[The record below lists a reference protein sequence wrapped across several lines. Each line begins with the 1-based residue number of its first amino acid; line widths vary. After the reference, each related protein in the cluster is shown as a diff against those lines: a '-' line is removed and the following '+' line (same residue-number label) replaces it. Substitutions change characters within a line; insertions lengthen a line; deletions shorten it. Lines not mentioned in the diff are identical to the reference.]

1 MKEAGKIKELSE
13 SAESVLNAV
22 DRESRRRFRALVDS
36 GQISGAY
43 DDPAWTYKGS
53 SILFCKTGGKRS
65 GSARQPELD
74 PLSGKIA
81 RAMVVDQISSG
92 RKPSAESVTAR
103 TMAFRLLA
111 SIVNEELLSW
121 CGLTRTTF
129 VRLLASIK
137 ADPAM
142 SEATVYHRAGSLQ
155 AVVDYLNR
163 LQARID
169 GKEARFLRKVIIW
182 KHKVENPIR
191 KVESADS
198 AEFDKHSRSKYRSDI
213 ATALARARGAVV
225 SNPEIEPTPGYDRI
239 RLDALAPALAVGAR
253 IGECISLP
261 VGCIDRRMGPG
272 YTLLRQ
278 PVEKSND
285 ATSVPVPEV
294 WEKSL
299 VESVGYLVEACAEA
313 RARARDIE
321 EGGFSFLQDMLDK
334 LRNAQGLS
342 PLRLAQIKHS
352 GHEDVYFVDEL
363 CACFDVSQKM
373 FCADGR
379 YKQCLIA
386 LPKPTASVVVQWLDE
401 RFSSWD
407 WGQFTHNVKGD
418 IPNGLSV
425 DGLVRGS
432 GADRASVVKMS
443 WFIAELRALLR
454 DMSVEGAFD
463 AATSPGNVARL
474 RGRWMKIRAA
484 ALSNRGGSQATGV
497 VLSRLEMVLRE
508 RYAKLLSQH
517 FSENF
522 SDHGNH
528 SGGRFIATSPPAGVP
543 RRLSDH
549 LVVVW
554 DTQTSKGHLKG
565 FLPSPLRRADIYKYL
580 SDSSIQKSI
589 FRRANIR
596 DDEGKIVAFS
606 PHMIRHWVTDAML
619 RAGANEL
626 VVDAW
631 MNRTPRQGRQYDHRT
646 AKERAEQR
654 RSVYLE
660 GGSEPNDFLGRR
672 VRELRSSNVSEEEI
686 QTIVDN
692 KLSILHVTPYGTC
705 SRELYTSPCDKT
717 LVCIRG
723 FGTNDACRS
732 FQVDVADQ
740 DARRNIE
747 RLRISHQR
755 MLAVLMPNYH
765 ALGAR
770 LEAELDHSEPLDQ
783 HIEFLLDVVRS
794 CDRVLKHYR
803 DAQKAYCKNIDVK
816 VI

>member
-1 MKEAGKIKELSE
+1 MIKDLSE
-13 SAESVLNAV
+13 SAERVLNAV
-22 DRESRRRFRALVDS
+22 DSESRGRFRALVDS
-36 GQISGAY
+36 GQIGGAY
-43 DDPAWTYKGS
+43 DDQAWIYRGS
-53 SILFCKTGGKRS
+53 SVLFCEAGGKRS
-65 GSARQPELD
+65 GSARQLELD
-74 PLSGKIA
+74 PLSGRIA

-92 RKPSAESVTAR
+92 RKPSAAAVMAR
-103 TMAFRLLA
+103 TIAFRLLA

-129 VRLLASIK
+129 IRLLASIK
-137 ADPAM
+137 ADPSM
-142 SEATVYHRAGSLQ
+142 SDATIYNRAGSLQ
-155 AVVDYLNR
+155 AIVDYLNR
-163 LQARID
+163 LQARLD
-169 GKEARFLRKVIIW
+169 GKEVRFLRRVILW

-191 KVESADS
+191 KIEDPES
-198 AEFDKHSRSKYRSDI
+198 AEFHKHSRSKYRPDI
-213 ATALARARGAVV
+213 AVALARARSAVV

-253 IGECISLP
+253 IGECTSLP
-261 VGCIDRRMGPG
+261 VRCIDRRLGAG
-272 YTLLRQ
+272 YMLLRQ
-278 PVEKSND
+278 PVEKSNE
-285 ATSVPVPEV
+285 ATAVPVPEV

-299 VESVGYLVEACAEA
+299 AESVGYLVDACAEA
-313 RARARDIE
+313 RARAREIE
-321 EGGFSFLQDMLDK
+321 EEGFSFLLNK
-334 LRNAQGLS
+334 LEKFRNTQGLS
-342 PLRLAQIKHS
+342 PSRLAQIEHS
-352 GHEDVYFVDEL
+352 GRDDVFFVDEF
-363 CACFDVSQKM
+363 CACFDVDQKM
-373 FCADGR
+373 FSVGGR

-386 LPKPTASVVVQWLDE
+386 LPKPTASVVVQWLDK

-407 WGQFTHNVKGD
+407 WDRFTHKLKGG

-425 DGLVRGS
+425 DGLVKGS
-432 GADRASVVKMS
+432 GADRASVIKMS
-443 WFIAELRALLR
+443 WFIADLRVLLR
-454 DMSVEGAFD
+454 DMSVEGAFI
-463 AATSPGNVARL
+463 AATPPSIVAVFR
-474 RGRWMKIRAA
+474 RRWMKVRAA
-484 ALSNRGGSQATGV
+484 ALSSQGGAHATGV
-497 VLSRLEMVLRE
+497 ALSRLEMVLRQ

-522 SDHGNH
+522 SAHGSH
-528 SGGRFIATSPPAGVP
+528 SGGKFISTSASAGIP

-554 DTQTSKGHLKG
+554 DTQTSRGHRKG
-565 FLPSPLRRADIYKYL
+565 FLPSPLRRADIYRYL
-580 SDSSIQKSI
+580 RDSSIQKSI

-596 DDEGKIVAFS
+596 DGEGEVVTFS

-631 MNRTPRQGRQYDHRT
+631 MNRAPRQGRQYDHRT

-660 GGSEPNDFLGRR
+660 EGSEPNDFLGRR
-672 VRELRSSNVSEEEI
+672 VRELRSSNVSDEEI
-686 QTIVDN
+686 QTIIEN
-692 KLSILHVTPYGTC
+692 KLSILHVTPYGNC

-747 RLRISHQR
+747 QLRISHQR

-794 CDRVLKHYR
+794 CERVLKHYC
-803 DAQKAYCKNIDVK
+803 DAQTPHSKNIDVK
-816 VI
+816 II

>member
-1 MKEAGKIKELSE
+1 MIKGLSE
-13 SAESVLNAV
+13 SADRVLNAV
-22 DRESRRRFRALVDS
+22 DSESRGRFRTLADS
-36 GQISGAY
+36 GQIGGAY
-43 DDPAWTYKGS
+43 DDPAWTYRGS
-53 SILFCKTGGKRS
+53 SILFCEAGSKRS

-74 PLSGKIA
+74 PLSGRIA

-92 RKPSAESVTAR
+92 RKPSAASVKGR
-103 TMAFRLLA
+103 TTTFRLLA
-111 SIVNEELLSW
+111 SSVNEGLLSW

-129 VRLLASIK
+129 TRLLASIE
-137 ADPAM
+137 ADPGM
-142 SEATVYHRAGSLQ
+142 SEATVYNRAGSLQ
-155 AVVDYLNR
+155 AIVDYLNR

-169 GKEARFLRKVIIW
+169 GREVRFLRKVIIW

-191 KVESADS
+191 KIEDPES
-198 AEFDKHSRSKYRSDI
+198 AEFAKHSRSKYRPDI
-213 ATALARARGAVV
+213 AIALARARNAIV

-239 RLDALAPALAVGAR
+239 RLESLAPALAVGAR
-253 IGECISLP
+253 IGECISLT
-261 VGCIDRRMGPG
+261 VRCIDRRLGAG

-278 PVEKSND
+278 PIEKSND

-294 WEKSL
+294 WEKPL
-299 VESVGYLVEACAEA
+299 MESVGYLVEACAEA

-321 EGGFSFLQDMLDK
+321 EEGFSFLHDELDK
-334 LRNAQGLS
+334 LRIAQGLS
-342 PLRLAQIKHS
+342 LSRIAQLKHS
-352 GHEDVYFVDEL
+352 GRDDVYFIDEL
-363 CACFDVSQKM
+363 CACFDVEQKA
-373 FCADGR
+373 FCIDGR
-379 YKQCLIA
+379 YKQCLVD
-386 LPKPTASVVVQWLDE
+386 LPKPTASVVVHWLDE

-407 WGQFTHNVKGD
+407 WRRFTHRVKGD

-432 GADRASVVKMS
+432 GADRASVKRMN
-443 WFIAELRALLR
+443 WCIDELRALLR
-454 DMSVEGAFD
+454 DMSVGCAFSD
-463 AATSPGNVARL
+463 ATSPSLTARF
-474 RGRWMKIRAA
+474 RERWMSVRASV
-484 ALSNRGGSQATGV
+484 LSNRGGAHATGV
-497 VLSRLEMVLRE
+497 VLSRLEMALRE
-508 RYAKLLSQH
+508 RYAKLLSRH

-522 SDHGNH
+522 SSQGSH
-528 SGGRFIATSPPAGVP
+528 SGGKFIATSPAAGVP

-554 DTQTSKGHLKG
+554 DAQTSKGHRKG
-565 FLPSPLRRADIYKYL
+565 FLPSPLRGADIYRYL

-596 DDEGKIVAFS
+596 DDEGKIVTFT

-654 RSVYLE
+654 RLMYLQK
-660 GGSEPNDFLGRR
+660 GAEPNDFLGRR

-686 QTIVDN
+686 QAIVDT
-692 KLSILHVTPYGTC
+692 KLSILHVTPYGSC
-705 SRELYTSPCDKT
+705 SRELYTSPCDKA

-723 FGTNDACRS
+723 FGTNEACRS
-732 FQVDVADQ
+732 FQIDVADQ
-740 DARRNIE
+740 NARRNIE
-747 RLRISHQR
+747 QLRISHQR

-794 CDRVLKHYR
+794 CERVLRHYC
-803 DAQKAYCKNIDVK
+803 DAQMPAGKNIEVK

>member
-1 MKEAGKIKELSE
+1 MIKGLSE
-13 SAESVLNAV
+13 SAERVLNAV
-22 DRESRRRFRALVDS
+22 DSESRGRFRALVDS
-36 GQISGAY
+36 GQIGGAY
-43 DDPAWTYKGS
+43 DDPAWIYRGS
-53 SILFCKTGGKRS
+53 SILFCEVGGKHS

-92 RKPSAESVTAR
+92 SKPSAESVNAR
-103 TMAFRLLA
+103 AVAFRLLA
-111 SIVNEELLSW
+111 PIVNEEPFSW
-121 CGLTRTTF
+121 CGLTRATF
-129 VRLLASIK
+129 IRLLASIK
-137 ADPAM
+137 ADPGI
-142 SEATVYHRAGSLQ
+142 SEATVYNRAGSLQ
-155 AVVDYLNR
+155 AIVDYLNR
-163 LQARID
+163 LEARLD
-169 GKEARFLRKVIIW
+169 GKEVRFLRKIIIW

-191 KVESADS
+191 KIEEAES

-213 ATALARARGAVV
+213 AFALARARSAIV
-225 SNPEIEPTPGYDRI
+225 SNPDIEPTPGYDRI

-253 IGECISLP
+253 IGECITLS
-261 VGCIDRRMGPG
+261 VRCIDRRMGAG

-299 VESVGYLVEACAEA
+299 VESVGYLVDACAEA
-313 RARARDIE
+313 RAVARDIE
-321 EGGFSFLQDMLDK
+321 ERGFSFLGDKLDK
-334 LRNAQGLS
+334 FRNSQGLS
-342 PLRLAQIKHS
+342 PSRIAQIEHS
-352 GHEDVYFVDEL
+352 GCKDVYFIDEL
-363 CACFDVSQKM
+363 RACFDVDQKT
-373 FCADGR
+373 FSVDGR

-386 LPKPTASVVVQWLDE
+386 LPKPTASVVVKWLDG

-407 WGQFTHNVKGD
+407 WQRFTHKVKGD
-418 IPNGLSV
+418 IPNGLSI
-425 DGLVRGS
+425 DGLVKAS
-432 GADRASVVKMS
+432 GADRASAIKMS
-443 WFIAELRALLR
+443 WFIAELRVLLR
-454 DMSVEGAFD
+454 DMSIQGAFD
-463 AATSPGNVARL
+463 AETSPSLVARL

-484 ALSNRGGSQATGV
+484 ALSNQGGAQATGV

-522 SDHGNH
+522 SSDGSH
-528 SGGRFIATSPPAGVP
+528 SERRFIATSPPAGVP

-554 DTQTSKGHLKG
+554 DTQTSKGHRKG

-580 SDSSIQKSI
+580 SDSATQKSI
-589 FRRANIR
+589 FRRADIR
-596 DDEGKIVAFS
+596 DDEGRIVTFS

-619 RAGANEL
+619 RSGANEL

-646 AKERAEQR
+646 AKERAEQC

-660 GGSEPNDFLGRR
+660 EGAEPNDFLGRR

-686 QTIVDN
+686 RDIVDN

-723 FGTNDACRS
+723 FGTDGACRS
-732 FQVDVADQ
+732 FQVDVTDQ

-747 RLRISHQR
+747 QLRISHQR

-765 ALGAR
+765 TLGAR
-770 LEAELDHSEPLDQ
+770 LAAELDHSEPLDQ

-794 CDRVLKHYR
+794 CERVLKHYC
-803 DAQKAYCKNIDVK
+803 DAQTPHSKNIDVK